1 MPFTSSDDANFI
13 GPRTTDPATASAN
26 QYYYN
31 YLTHYWRQTT
41 FLQNAYHWQ
50 NAGDSVIDGNSD
62 AVFIGE
68 FSRRVDATNSVSTV
82 GQDPNDTY
90 FAYFLGQIQELD
102 SSTFVEHV
110 DGSNIFE
117 WIKVGVDLTG
127 TGLFDLGLYSATYN
141 YHRSD
146 VIETDADGFF
156 ISLTNDNLG
165 NTPQD
170 NPDEWEAFGGR
181 NPRSYYVTPGL
192 TTRQPRTL
200 DATQIVNTAGVLSFN
215 DTVFQVVSGGVSGI
229 AFTDIQDETDADTMV
244 DATNAV
250 IEIPAGTYDISLEFY
265 GSQLQNST
273 IFLGFFKIQ
282 SGADDVEEFAVRTKQ
297 QAFFGAAD
305 SDVDAVYRVEEHDVV
320 LDQAEKFYLQLVNF
334 TGLTDNEAVD
344 QNRIAGYIRIEK
356 VR

>member
-1 MPFTSSDDANFI
+1 M
-13 GPRTTDPATASAN
+13 
-26 QYYYN
+26 
-31 YLTHYWRQTT
+31 
-41 FLQNAYHWQ
+41 
-50 NAGDSVIDGNSD
+50 IDGNSD

-165 NTPQD
+165 NTPQE

-181 NPRSYYVTPGL
+181 NPRSYYVTTGQ

-200 DATQIVNTAGVLSFN
+200 TASDGVNTAGVLSFD

-229 AFTDIQDETDADTMV
+229 AFTDIQDETDADTTV

-250 IEIPAGTYDISLEFY
+250 IEIPAGTWDISLEFY
-265 GSQLQNST
+265 GNQTYAGTL
-273 IFLGFFKIQ
+273 FLALYKIQ
-282 SGADDVEEFAVRTKQ
+282 SGTDVVEEFASRSRQ
-297 QAFFGAAD
+297 NSFFGTAD
-305 SDVDAVYRVEEHDVV
+305 SDIDAVYRVEEHDIV
-320 LDQAEKFYLQLVNF
+320 LDQAEKFYLRLVNF
-334 TGLTDNEAVD
+334 VTTELTA
-344 QNRIAGYIRIEK
+344 NRVAGYIRIEK

>member
-1 MPFTSSDDANFI
+1 M
-13 GPRTTDPATASAN
+13 
-26 QYYYN
+26 
-31 YLTHYWRQTT
+31 THHWRQTT

-146 VIETDADGFF
+146 VIETDERWLFHF
-156 ISLTNDNLG
+156 IDKRQFRETRRKIILMNGKRLAEGIRDRIMSRLG
-165 NTPQD
+165 
-170 NPDEWEAFGGR
+170 
-181 NPRSYYVTPGL
+181 
-192 TTRQPRTL
+192 
-200 DATQIVNTAGVLSFN
+200 
-215 DTVFQVVSGGVSGI
+215 
-229 AFTDIQDETDADTMV
+229 
-244 DATNAV
+244 
-250 IEIPAGTYDISLEFY
+250 
-265 GSQLQNST
+265 
-273 IFLGFFKIQ
+273 
-282 SGADDVEEFAVRTKQ
+282 
-297 QAFFGAAD
+297 
-305 SDVDAVYRVEEHDVV
+305 
-320 LDQAEKFYLQLVNF
+320 
-334 TGLTDNEAVD
+334 
-344 QNRIAGYIRIEK
+344 
-356 VR
+356 